1 MGPWCAKAVQQS
13 DKGLG
18 AEHVFHL
25 KRFQYIRRLRR
36 GVRCILAV
44 LRLIEALQQRK
55 KYKVIQNKSACLSST
70 YHLLY
75 LYCCCLLFLFVCF
88 HFMFFIL
95 FCIFFVEFV
104 LVVDRS

>member
-1 MGPWCAKAVQQS
+1 MGASIQVWNASGYVVHWCHFIHYFVRKLLQPDPKKRLTAKQTLAHQWCAKAVQQS

-44 LRLIEALQQRK
+44 LRLIEALQAK
-55 KYKVIQNKSACLSST
+55 KK
-70 YHLLY
+70 
-75 LYCCCLLFLFVCF
+75 
-88 HFMFFIL
+88 
-95 FCIFFVEFV
+95 
-104 LVVDRS
+104 